1 MAIILNRIENC
12 TVYYANWR
20 GEFEEVL
27 PNNNIWETDNLIKI
41 VADEGYHF
49 PDELEGKIGDTIV
62 SPLSLVEGV
71 FFNAERTEFQRVVPS
86 SEWDIQ
92 PGPLGSTYTLYV
104 EDFIAVE
111 GTYSGGGEDV
121 SDDVIGKF
129 ATIYNITSNELMELS
144 QERQELVGEQV
155 GHIREIDEYI
165 ANLYTI
171 PFNIE
176 EVSSDDKYNL
186 FIGGY
191 ELQTKSKIVETSTL
205 TVDLG
210 EIEIF
215 PQYNNAYDYVNTTI
229 LIHVPYSQPIEL
241 DVSIVMNKTIRVELL
256 IDLYT
261 AKATYNIIM
270 VDEEEYTLV
279 SSQAEVGRVIPF
291 YQVGLRDNK
300 VHSSEIGGVL
310 LNNVWIPYAEIR
322 RNIPYNE
329 VEGVGQT
336 FSQVEV
342 IGNLEGYAE
351 IEKVRLETS
360 ATMREQEQ
368 IISKLSNGVV
378 IK

>member
-1 MAIILNRIENC
+1 MGIHNIENC
-12 TVYYANWR
+12 VIYGQYEDGR
-20 GEFEEVL
+20 
-27 PNNNIWETDNLIKI
+27 PNNWKWREGLPSPGGMIRV
-41 VADEGYHF
+41 VADEGYYF
-49 PDELEGKIGDTIV
+49 PDEMEARIGETVI
-62 SPLSLVEGV
+62 SPLSPDERIY
-71 FFNAERTEFQRVVPS
+71 FNEDRTEFQRVVPR
-86 SEWDIQ
+86 SEFTTIH
-92 PGPLGSTYTLYV
+92 GPLGDTYQLDVY
-104 EDFIAVE
+104 DFIAVE
-111 GTYSGGGEDV
+111 GVYSGGGGDV

-129 ATIYNITSNELMELS
+129 ATIYNMTPNELMELS
-144 QERQELVGEQV
+144 QERQELVGDEV
-155 GHIREIDEYI
+155 GHIRELDEYI

-176 EVSSDDKYNL
+176 EVTSEDKYSL

-191 ELQTKSKIVETSTL
+191 ELRTKSKIVETSTL

-210 EIEIF
+210 EIEIV
-215 PQYNNAYDYVNTTI
+215 PKYNNAYDYVNTTI
-229 LIHVPYSQPIEL
+229 HIHVPYSQPIEL

-270 VDEEEYTLV
+270 VDEEEYILV

-310 LNNVWIPYAEIR
+310 LNNVWIPYAEIK

-329 VEGVGQT
+329 VEGVGQN

-368 IISKLSNGVV
+368 IISKLMQGVV